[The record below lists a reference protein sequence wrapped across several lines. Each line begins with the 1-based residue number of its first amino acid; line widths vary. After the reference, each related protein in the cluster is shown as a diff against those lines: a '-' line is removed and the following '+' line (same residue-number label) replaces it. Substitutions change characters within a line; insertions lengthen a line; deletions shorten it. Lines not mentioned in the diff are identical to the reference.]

1 MAHAEQAADIILV
14 IDSGGREHYV
24 NVANIAEVVFDRDA
38 GGQITGA
45 TLYLT
50 VTTWGSRDTVQTRSI
65 AVHDEHAQQLR
76 RELRRRAGLPDEVPQ
91 TTGAEGVGPDKS
103 A

>member
-1 MAHAEQAADIILV
+1 MAQGEQAADIILV
-14 IDSGGREHYV
+14 IDPSGQEHYV

-38 GGQITGA
+38 AGQITGA

-50 VTTWGSRDTVQTRSI
+50 VTTWGSRDSVQTRSI
-65 AVHDEHAQQLR
+65 TVHDEQAQELR
-76 RELRRRAGLPDEVPQ
+76 RELRRRAGLPDEVTQ
-91 TTGAEGVGPDKS
+91 TTGAEGIGVDKP

>member
-1 MAHAEQAADIILV
+1 MAHGEQAADIILV
-14 IDSGGREHYV
+14 IDPGGQEHYV

-38 GGQITGA
+38 AGQITGA

-65 AVHDEHAQQLR
+65 AVHDEQAQQLR

-91 TTGAEGVGPDKS
+91 TTGAEGVGVDKP

>member
-14 IDSGGREHYV
+14 IDSGGQEHYV

-50 VTTWGSRDTVQTRSI
+50 VTTWGSRVTVQTRSI
-65 AVHDEHAQQLR
+65 AVHDENAQQLR
-76 RELRRRAGLPDEVPQ
+76 RVLRQRAGLPDEV
-91 TTGAEGVGPDKS
+91 T
-103 A
+103 